1 MSIICLKFGGFSN
14 SARQRVQGYTV
25 FSRIIEFPL
34 DQINTLEGNINK
46 RLYWA
51 TKNLLLLQNE
61 CISLPA
67 AVVRAFVNPDS
78 NEI

>member
-34 DQINTLEGNINK
+34 DQINTLAGNINK